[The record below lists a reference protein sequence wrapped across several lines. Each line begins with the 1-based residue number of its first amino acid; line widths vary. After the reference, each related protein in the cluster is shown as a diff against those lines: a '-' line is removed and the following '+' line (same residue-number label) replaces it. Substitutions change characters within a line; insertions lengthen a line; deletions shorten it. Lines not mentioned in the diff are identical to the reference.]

1 MKKHL
6 IIRVAFL
13 LIGFLLIYIY
23 VHWDAWFNA
32 QQVNIGGNSG
42 MSIPMDLVLNVCWM
56 VIWCLLLFIEVIVS
70 FFSSRNKEN
79 RITNIVLIVVGII
92 LLAAYIF
99 SIK

>member
-6 IIRVAFL
+6 IIRIVLL

-23 VHWDAWFNA
+23 VHWDAWFSP

-56 VIWCLLLFIEVIVS
+56 AIWCLLLFIEVIVS
-70 FFSSRNKEN
+70 FFSSQNKEN
-79 RITNIVLIVVGII
+79 RITNILLIIVGII

-99 SIK
+99 SIR